1 MDEEEYLLPAVILSL
16 PTEVSLAAVLMGMER
31 AAAVDKEEHLLLAVV
46 LVVAADAEEYLDEE

>member
-31 AAAVDKEEHLLLAVV
+31 AAAVDEEEHLLLAVV